1 MILRVLAAALLV
13 AAAVSAWLLLGR
25 GHTPAAPSVQPM
37 RASPTPGYVAQ
48 TARLTETGPDGTTM
62 YTVDASTI
70 SQAPGSPIV
79 SLDEVRMSF
88 HDLSGHEWAASADHG
103 SILPNASIIDLDEDV
118 AIRGPLS
125 GPQPAA
131 LITTDHLAV
140 DTRTEVATT
149 RSVVVLDWSGQKLR
163 GRGLVARLKTEEVT
177 LESDVHGLFTPER

>member
-25 GHTPAAPSVQPM
+25 GRTSSAPSVQPIH
-37 RASPTPGYVAQ
+37 ATATPGYVAQ
-48 TARLTETGPDGTTM
+48 TARLTETGPDGTTI

-70 SQAPGSPIV
+70 SEAPGSPVV

-88 HDLSGHEWAASADHG
+88 RDQSGHDWAASADHG
-103 SILPNASIIDLDEDV
+103 SILSNASIIDLDGDV

-149 RSVVVLDWSGQKLR
+149 KSVVVLDWSGQKLR
-163 GRGLVARLKTEEVT
+163 GRGLVARLKTEELT
-177 LESDVHGLFTPER
+177 LESDVHGLFTPQQ